1 MSAVGFICPM
11 TSLVELLME
20 LVHNQI
26 SCLGKYCWVIKIVK
40 SQFLVV
46 KELEVMFFAHV
57 ACRGYKCMLTC
68 GTQRQKGVNRSFF
81 LVVLLVLF

>member
-1 MSAVGFICPM
+1 MCPM

-20 LVHNQI
+20 VVHNQP
-26 SCLGKYCWVIKIVK
+26 SCLCGYCWGIKIVK

-57 ACRGYKCMLTC
+57 AC
-68 GTQRQKGVNRSFF
+68 
-81 LVVLLVLF
+81 